1 MFFLTKRFIILTT
14 IIYSVVVVV
23 TVANSWPNTLQPYLS
38 LNRTTQQLTSCINDI
53 TSSEYFCINYN
64 IETHSYELNL
74 IYTSNNN
81 NKQIVSTQIPY
92 TNFTSLY
99 SFFKLA
105 NTNTY
110 YLFSERTKSFFTVTT
125 TSTYDNIVITED
137 TSQGENFP
145 SEYYIHPFYIPAHN
159 LFLAILNNASNIC
172 AYSVRERK
180 WSTNINSSTGGST
193 QAVMVS
199 VKNTQPTHIY
209 SLTIEKGGNYFL
221 CRIIYDGGT
230 NWSPRFQIR
239 PTYGLYAKSLIGLN
253 NKNVPL
259 NDKDVYVFTYQPR
272 SHVYSYYHISIDK
285 QKIIYYGETDQLHEV
300 FNSSIQ
306 LIKADLYEHTQ
317 YLYYLT
323 QKVNT
328 TTMYIG
334 VIDLEYSIQLY
345 NVEIDVA
352 SYSNINTTNVD
363 VGSFNNTQDIHNVN
377 NAFIYVLIDNTQY
390 TLCPFVYDAIN
401 KQCQIIITPNSG
413 SNRYVSISTTNG
425 NSFVSECSYGYILG
439 DKYCVDECP
448 IGFGKNT
455 TAQTCDKC
463 SEYYSVSKR
472 ECSSVCKSNNYD
484 INKYCNDCENEG
496 LIFYKNICVET
507 CESIYSEYIIES
519 NSCYNCKEN
528 NKYFHINKCVDAC
541 PIGTVEDALN
551 NECISCKDQSQY
563 YLNGKCVDS
572 CNDNQ
577 LYYEDTYICYTC
589 NEKDE
594 AFPYK
599 QDDHCVNQCSEG
611 YSTDDEL
618 LMCVYCKAQNMFYYN
633 DTCYP
638 SCPFGYIYNND
649 NICYTCKDKFPTTTP
664 YIQDNTCVDKCSR
677 GYEVNEEYKL
687 CTSCKSL
694 NQFLNHNNKCVDT
707 CEAYALYDEYNVC
720 YYCNETSLT
729 YYQDNNCVERCSLG
743 YETNN
748 ELSACINCKYNGLYY
763 VYSRQQCLNESSCE
777 MYSIKTSDNNVN
789 VCYLCKDMY
798 PSKPWIFNDNCVEV
812 CPDSTEQINENNY
825 CRYCLHE
832 DKYVEDK
839 KCVDT
844 CSQYKIVNESDH
856 RCLRCID
863 SPEFGGIY
871 FDVEEKKCV
880 MKCKEGYI
888 QSLVDYACVSCKL
901 HNEFYQDGSCHK
913 LCHSNSYADNDT
925 HICYD
930 CYCSDRGE
938 CSHNTSQCKCKGNS
952 TGYNCEMIK
961 TNTTTT
967 YGDDINIVSLN
978 SNNQIRRS
986 LINCFGYKLS
996 EHVIVDDMKYTVKWG
1011 LQVEGTHLYRE
1022 NYFYNGYNEDTFC
1035 VPPNTFALGNENNVL
1050 SIDYYDITRNKHYID
1065 SINITVEHFVDEY
1078 LDSKRFLMK
1087 VEFDNKAKYIPM
1099 ETVVTINITDTSTK
1113 LYKDKLMFALYVV
1126 DKYGEELPLTS
1137 TSVNKDYAL
1146 TLPYAS
1152 VIKLTIIN
1160 DRKEVII
1167 KNYTKSEGIVEA
1179 PLNYNSDIINDII
1192 NTDKQHI
1199 TNTTKL
1205 FLLQKHFMY
1214 LTQYITVDEVKQ
1226 TLMFIKER
1234 FDDIIKNDNVSYKE
1248 NVTEYDSDQSY
1259 MLFDYYEQRTVYSII
1274 NYIARYSYKEN
1285 EIAFLTDVSELLL
1298 HITTTLND
1306 NTRITPMIMDE
1317 VYLSN
1322 TFAVQ
1327 MKSLFRTIDT
1337 VVGQAVLV
1345 SSSDNSVSSKLN
1357 YVIGNY
1363 TQCVCR
1369 HTLYNQDVQLI
1380 GQYVVIQVVRFG
1392 REQTQLYVNRTHFS
1406 YNKEEDNVQ
1415 YDNYIYNDRSLSSKA
1430 YDNNSYTHT
1439 TESYF
1444 IKIKEEDYLHIA
1456 NAIVDDSD
1464 NNCNIGNYSINVIQ
1478 VPQSKSVVR
1487 MHDSDSNSN
1496 SGSSQFVTLVSLYN
1510 PNTHTV
1516 SNKLSE
1522 LIIETSF
1529 PQDNTITPLN
1539 TVNISCLPDNTYNI
1553 TPTKWCKTHFNYIK
1567 QNVICTCKNTE
1578 TVTYINNPTYT
1589 SSSKQFQFLDINTTI
1604 NNNTSN
1610 SFGLIIIYTSFFII
1624 ILPTLIYLLRD
1635 NFINTVQ
1642 PSQIKRKDYFNK
1654 LRCLFN
1660 ANKLK
1665 LAWYYTLMKLPF
1677 FEYLTIQ
1684 SASYNNIQFAKYY
1697 IRIILMF
1704 FSIMLSSIPYVTFI
1718 TNSEREIFINK
1729 RDYFIDDTMVNDL
1742 PLSFRLFIR
1751 GIFFAIVASVLMKVV
1766 LVVIQMF
1773 ICEINEMNEYWN
1785 PVKKMFKEYVN
1796 EDIKKEVLLGNKWTK
1811 IRKRFILFNKL
1822 CGQYIIN
1829 KQQMKHQST
1838 LDKYMEYKYP
1848 TKGNGV
1854 NNGIKE
1860 NLPLFPS
1867 DDVNN
1872 NNNNTQHELLIPQSL
1887 VEHKE
1892 SINQSDRYEG
1902 VIQTNIIS
1910 FNNHTIHNELLD
1922 NNYSI
1927 NDNENDNNNIVNNDK
1942 PEFNYFNEISFT
1954 ISKHITKPLHYKKI
1968 QKIESIHYKYMFQSA
1983 TGMKVHS
1990 LLSESELDSNSKSN
2004 ISISFTKQL
2013 EVCYEYN
2020 YTYLSRNIYPSTSP
2034 LDVSPQLQKQ
2044 KTIINRI
2051 FIVLIM
2057 LFVLL
2062 IVTYVYILMKF
2073 KTLYSNYG
2081 KLIIKCW
2088 LIPSLIQVIV
2098 INFICLFIW
2107 NIIIAYA
2114 MFNWRTLKKVNCV
2127 VGLFFTLFVDKYQIC
2142 LFKIRNYITKYHNQF
2157 NYID

>member
-1 MFFLTKRFIILTT
+1 MFLITKRFVILTT
-14 IIYSVVVVV
+14 IIYSVIAI

-38 LNRTTQQLTSCINDI
+38 LNPTTQQLTSCINDI
-53 TSSEYFCINYN
+53 TSSEYFCMNYN
-64 IETHSYELNL
+64 TETHSYELNL
-74 IYTSNNN
+74 IYTNNN

-92 TNFTSLY
+92 NNFTSLY

-105 NTNTY
+105 NTNTDTNTY
-110 YLFSERTKSFFTVTT
+110 YLFSERTKSFFNVTT

-137 TSQGENFP
+137 TSQGKNFP
-145 SEYYIHPFYIPAHN
+145 SSEYFIHPFYIPAHN
-159 LFLAILNNASNIC
+159 VFLAILNNASNIY
-172 AYSVRERK
+172 AYSISQHS
-180 WSTNINSSTGGST
+180 WDTGINSSIGGNA
-193 QAVMVS
+193 QAVMIS

-209 SLTIEKGGNYFL
+209 SLNIEGSNKYYL

-230 NWSPRFQIR
+230 NWSPRFQIKT
-239 PTYGLYAKSLIGLN
+239 TYGLYTKSLIGLN
-253 NKNVPL
+253 NKNAHL
-259 NDKDVYVFTYQPR
+259 DNKDVYVFTYEPR
-272 SHVYSYYHISIDK
+272 SYVYWYYHISINK
-285 QKIIYYGETDQLHEV
+285 QKVIYYGETDQLHEV

-306 LIKADLYEHTQ
+306 IIKADLYEHTQ

-334 VIDLEYSIQLY
+334 VVDLEYSIQLY
-345 NVEIDVA
+345 NVEI
-352 SYSNINTTNVD
+352 NTTNAD
-363 VGSFNNTQDIHNVN
+363 VCSFNNTQDINNVN
-377 NAFIYVLIDNTQY
+377 NAFISVLIDNTQH
-390 TLCPFVYDAIN
+390 TLCPFVYDAVN

-413 SNRYVSISTTNG
+413 SKRYISISTTNG
-425 NSFVSECSYGYILG
+425 NSFISECSYGYVLG
-439 DKYCVDECP
+439 DKYCVDKCP
-448 IGFGKNT
+448 IGFGENT
-455 TAQTCDKC
+455 TTRTCDKC
-463 SEYYSVSKR
+463 NEYYSVSKR
-472 ECSSVCKSNNYD
+472 ECSNVCSSNKYD
-484 INKYCNDCENEG
+484 INKHCNDCEYEG

-528 NKYFHINKCVDAC
+528 NKYFHIDKCVNAC
-541 PIGTVEDALN
+541 PIGTVVDAFT
-551 NECISCKDQSQY
+551 NECISCKSQSKY
-563 YLNGKCVDS
+563 YLNGNCVDS
-572 CNDNQ
+572 CDANQ
-577 LYYEDTYICYTC
+577 LYYEDTYVCYTC
-589 NEKDE
+589 SEKDK

-599 QDDHCVNQCSEG
+599 QGDHCVNTCSEG
-611 YSTDDEL
+611 YATDDEL
-618 LMCVYCKAQNMFYYN
+618 LMCVFCKTQNTFYYN
-633 DTCYP
+633 NTCYP
-638 SCPFGYIYNND
+638 SCPFGYIYDND

-677 GYEVNEEYKL
+677 GYEVNDEYKL

-694 NQFLNHNNKCVDT
+694 NQFLNHNNKCVDA
-707 CEAYALYDEYNVC
+707 CEVHALYDEYNVC

-743 YETNN
+743 YETND
-748 ELSACINCKYNGLYY
+748 ELSTCVNCKHNGLYY

-777 MYSIKTSDNNVN
+777 MYAIKTNDNNVN

-825 CRYCLHE
+825 CRYCMFE
-832 DKYVEDK
+832 NKYVEDK
-839 KCVDT
+839 KCVDA

-871 FDVEEKKCV
+871 FDVEENKCV
-880 MKCKEGYI
+880 MKCREGYI

-901 HNEFYQDGSCHK
+901 HNEFYQDGSCHE
-913 LCHSNSYADNDT
+913 LCYANSYADNDT

-930 CYCSDRGE
+930 CYCSGRGK
-938 CSHNTSQCKCKGNS
+938 CSHNTSQCTCERNA

-961 TNTTTT
+961 TNATTTV
-967 YGDDINIVSLN
+967 YGDNVINIIALN

-986 LINCFGYKLS
+986 LINCFGYTLNDS
-996 EHVIVDDMKYTVKWG
+996 VVVDEKNEYTVKWSV
-1011 LQVEGTHLYRE
+1011 QVEGTHLYRE

-1050 SIDYYDITRNKHYID
+1050 SIDYYDMTHNKHYTD

-1099 ETVVTINITDTSTK
+1099 ETLVTITIIDTTTM

-1137 TSVNKDYAL
+1137 ASVNKDYVL

-1167 KNYTKSEGIVEA
+1167 KNYTKSDGIVEA

-1192 NTDKQHI
+1192 KQHI

-1214 LTQYITVDEVKQ
+1214 STQYISVDEVKQ
-1226 TLMFIKER
+1226 TLTFIKER
-1234 FDDIIKNDNVSYKE
+1234 FDDIMKNDNVSYKE
-1248 NVTEYDSDQSY
+1248 NVTEYDSEQGY

-1274 NYIARYSYKEN
+1274 NYIVRYSYKEN
-1285 EIAFLTDVSELLL
+1285 EIAFVNDVCDLLL
-1298 HITTTLND
+1298 YITTILND
-1306 NTRITPMIMDE
+1306 NISVTTMDE

-1337 VVGQAVLV
+1337 VVGLSLLV

-1363 TQCVCR
+1363 TQCVSR
-1369 HTLYNQDVQLI
+1369 HTLHNQDVQLI

-1392 REQTQLYVNRTHFS
+1392 REQTQLYINRTHFPG
-1406 YNKEEDNVQ
+1406 EEDNVQ
-1415 YDNYIYNDRSLSSKA
+1415 YDDYIYNDRSLSFKA

-1456 NAIVDDSD
+1456 NAIVNDSY
-1464 NNCNIGNYSINVIQ
+1464 NIGNYSINVIQ
-1478 VPQSKSVVR
+1478 VPQSKSVVTLTNSDN
-1487 MHDSDSNSN
+1487 DSSS
-1496 SGSSQFVTLVSLYN
+1496 SSSQFVTLVSLDN
-1510 PNTHTV
+1510 PSTHTV
-1516 SNKLSE
+1516 STKLSE

-1529 PQDNTITPLN
+1529 PQDNIITPLN
-1539 TVNISCLPDNTYNI
+1539 TINISCLPDNTYNI

-1578 TVTYINNPTYT
+1578 TITYINNPTYT
-1589 SSSKQFQFLDINTTI
+1589 SSSKQFQFADINTTT
-1604 NNNTSN
+1604 NNNTTS
-1610 SFGLIIIYTSFFII
+1610 SFSLIIIYTSFFII
-1624 ILPTLIYLLRD
+1624 VLPTLTYLIRD
-1635 NFINTVQ
+1635 HLNNTAQ
-1642 PSQIKRKDYFNK
+1642 PRQIKRKDYFNN

-1677 FEYLTIQ
+1677 FNYLTIQ

-1704 FSIMLSSIPYVTFI
+1704 FTIILSSIPYVTFI

-1742 PLSFRLFIR
+1742 PLSFTQFVR
-1751 GIFFAIVASVLMKVV
+1751 GICFAIIASVLMKVV
-1766 LVVIQMF
+1766 LVVIQVF
-1773 ICEINEMNEYWN
+1773 IYEINEMNEYWN

-1829 KQQMKHQST
+1829 KQQMKHKST

-1848 TKGNGV
+1848 TKGINNV
-1854 NNGIKE
+1854 NSVIKE
-1860 NLPLFPS
+1860 NVPLFPE
-1867 DDVNN
+1867 DDAP
-1872 NNNNTQHELLIPQSL
+1872 THELLIPQSL

-1910 FNNHTIHNELLD
+1910 FNNHTGHNELSY

-1927 NDNENDNNNIVNNDK
+1927 NDNDNDNNHIINNEK
-1942 PEFNYFNEISFT
+1942 PEFNNYFNEISFT
-1954 ISKHITKPLHYKKI
+1954 ISKHMTKPLHYKKI
-1968 QKIESIHYKYMFQSA
+1968 QKIESIYYKYMFQSA

-2004 ISISFTKQL
+2004 MSISFTKQL
-2013 EVCYEYN
+2013 EICYEYN

-2044 KTIINRI
+2044 KMIINRI
-2051 FIVLIM
+2051 FIVLTM
-2057 LFVLL
+2057 LFMLL
-2062 IVTYVYILMKF
+2062 IVTYVYIFMKF

-2114 MFNWRTLKKVNCV
+2114 IFNWRTLKKVNCV

-2157 NYID
+2157 NYIDQ